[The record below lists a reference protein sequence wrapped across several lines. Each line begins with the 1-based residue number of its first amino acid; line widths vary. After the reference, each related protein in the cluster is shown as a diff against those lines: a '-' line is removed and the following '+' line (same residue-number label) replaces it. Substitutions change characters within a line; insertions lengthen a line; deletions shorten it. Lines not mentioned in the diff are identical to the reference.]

1 MLGLAYFKGQ
11 PTDYIIKYVGGQ
23 ATQQGMGRAFYYLAL
38 NTQIA
43 VIPTSTRDANFIFN
57 ELTNNFQS
65 VTLQGQFTY
74 RIANPAQAAT
84 QLNFAWDTRRQAY
97 AAKDPESLAVRIANI
112 IQMETWRE
120 IQRRTLEETLRQS
133 QEIAAATLV
142 RIREA
147 ALLDSLGVDLT
158 NLYILT
164 AKPTP
169 EVAKALEAQ
178 YRETLLRQ
186 ADEAI
191 YARRGAAVAQERK
204 IKESERAT
212 EIALEEQRQALIS
225 LEGANAQQ
233 EAEFKGRAAETLAD
247 FEARASVKTLAVF
260 QGMDPRS
267 ILAIALKELG
277 DNARKIGSLNIT
289 TETLGSL
296 LNTPAAQ
303 TAERSTGEER

>member
-1 MLGLAYFKGQ
+1 MFGIAFFKGQ

-23 ATQQGMGRAFYYLAL
+23 VARQGMGQSFYYLTL
-38 NTQIA
+38 NTQVA
-43 VIPTSTRDANFIFN
+43 VIPTSTRDASFVFN

-74 RIANPAQAAT
+74 RIANPDQAAT
-84 QLNFAWDTRRQAY
+84 QLNFAWDTRRQTY
-97 AAKDPESLAVRIANI
+97 LAKDPDSLPPRIANI
-112 IQMETWRE
+112 IQMETRRE

-133 QEIAAATLV
+133 QEIAGATLA
-142 RIREA
+142 RIRDA
-147 ALLDSLGVDLT
+147 ALLAPLGVELT
-158 NLYILT
+158 NLYFLS

-191 YARRGAAVAQERK
+191 YARRGAAVAEERK

-212 EIALEEQRQALIS
+212 EIALEEQRRSLIALEGDNARLEAENKGQAL
-225 LEGANAQQ
+225 
-233 EAEFKGRAAETLAD
+233 ETLAE
-247 FEARASVKTLAVF
+247 FEARAAAQTLAVYKD
-260 QGMDPRS
+260 MDPRS
-267 ILAIALKELG
+267 VLALALKEMG
-277 DNARKIGSLNIT
+277 ENARKIGSLNIT

-296 LNTPAAQ
+296 LNG
-303 TAERSTGEER
+303 AE